1 MVTAD
6 DYASLI
12 DPTRP
17 YLSRGRRKPRRGW
30 NPRTLAQ
37 ARDAGLASAN
47 DATAPGSRYHNAPLT
62 LAYEKGPT
70 GTHSHPTEPTG
81 PDPWILLTQVSES
94 TGFLRWFK
102 VMAARQGRGEASDR
116 GGGRAKV

>member
-1 MVTAD
+1 MFTVVQCAALIAPYASPARGEGIVTAD

-17 YLSRGRRKPRRGW
+17 YLSRGSRKPRRGW
-30 NPRTLAQ
+30 NPRTLPQ

-62 LAYEKGPT
+62 LA
-70 GTHSHPTEPTG
+70 
-81 PDPWILLTQVSES
+81 
-94 TGFLRWFK
+94 
-102 VMAARQGRGEASDR
+102 
-116 GGGRAKV
+116 